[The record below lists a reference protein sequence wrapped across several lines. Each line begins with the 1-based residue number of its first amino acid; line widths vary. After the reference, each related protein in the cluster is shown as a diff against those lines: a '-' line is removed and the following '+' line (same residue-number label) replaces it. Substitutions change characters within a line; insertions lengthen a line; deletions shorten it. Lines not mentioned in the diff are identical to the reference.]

1 MSKKDQVE
9 LLDAMDI
16 LEKEKGIKKEVIIE
30 ALKDALANAYQ
41 KNYEDNSANVE
52 VEINDRTGK
61 FTVLAAKTV
70 VEEVTNPV
78 EEVSLEDA
86 LKVNR
91 GYELGDLFKEE
102 VTPRNFGRLAAQTA
116 KSVVLQKLRDEER
129 NIIFDK
135 YNKLKDD
142 LVEGEVSRED
152 DRYIYVD
159 LGDGVEAAMNKRDQ
173 MPNEHYRVHDRIQV
187 YVTRVN
193 DKSGSRGPLVFVSR
207 TSPDLLKRL
216 FEKEVP
222 EIQEGI
228 VEVRGIVREAGDR
241 AKVAV
246 FSRDENI
253 DPVGTCVGPR
263 GSRVQA
269 IVNQLGGENI
279 DIVKYEE
286 APEEFIRNALNP
298 AEVEGILFDKNNGE
312 VDVPAGIDENGR
324 EHEERIHR
332 GCTVIVPDDQLSL
345 AIGKRGQNVRLAA
358 QLTGY
363 KIDIKSTSEAEA
375 SAEEED
381 TEVFD
386 TPVEIVKP
394 IETDSAAPV
403 QEDDEDD
410 IFEDEN

>member
-1 MSKKDQVE
+1 MSKKEDRVE
-9 LLDAMDI
+9 LLDAIDI

-41 KNYEDNSANVE
+41 KNYEDNAANVE
-52 VEINDRTGK
+52 VEISDRTGEFK
-61 FTVLAAKTV
+61 VYAAKTV
-70 VEEVTNPV
+70 VEEVTNDV
-78 EEVSLEDA
+78 EEISLADA
-86 LKVNR
+86 LRVNR
-91 GYELGDLFKEE
+91 GYELGDIFKEE

-152 DRYIYVD
+152 ERYIYVN
-159 LGDGVEAAMNKRDQ
+159 LGDGVEAAMNKHDQ

-193 DKSGSRGPLVFVSR
+193 DKSGARGPLVFVSR

-222 EIQEGI
+222 EIQQGI
-228 VEVRGIVREAGDR
+228 VEVKGIVREAGDR

-246 FSRDENI
+246 FSRDENV

-263 GSRVQA
+263 GTRVQA

-298 AEVEGILFDKNNGE
+298 AEVEGVLFDENNGE
-312 VDVPAGIDENGR
+312 VDEPASVDENGR

-363 KIDIKSTSEAEA
+363 KIDIKSSSQAAALEEAQPEPA
-375 SAEEED
+375 AE
-381 TEVFD
+381 V
-386 TPVEIVKP
+386 VEQP
-394 IETDSAAPV
+394 TQAPELDQAADSFA
-403 QEDDEDD
+403 DED
-410 IFEDEN
+410 

>member
-1 MSKKDQVE
+1 MSKKEDRVE

-41 KNYEDNSANVE
+41 KNYEDNAANVE
-52 VEINDRTGK
+52 VEISDRTGEFK
-61 FTVLAAKTV
+61 VYAAKTV
-70 VEEVTNPV
+70 VEEVTNDV
-78 EEVSLEDA
+78 EEISLADA
-86 LKVNR
+86 LRVNR
-91 GYELGDLFKEE
+91 GYELGDIFKEE

-152 DRYIYVD
+152 ERYIYVD
-159 LGDGVEAAMNKRDQ
+159 LGDGVEAAMNKHDQ

-193 DKSGSRGPLVFVSR
+193 DKSGARGPLVFVSR

-222 EIQEGI
+222 EIQQGI
-228 VEVRGIVREAGDR
+228 VEVKGIVREAGDR

-246 FSRDENI
+246 FSRDENV

-263 GSRVQA
+263 GTRVQA

-298 AEVEGILFDKNNGE
+298 AEVEGVLFDENNGE
-312 VDVPAGIDENGR
+312 VDEPASVDENGR

-363 KIDIKSTSEAEA
+363 KIDIKSSSQAAALEEAQPEPA
-375 SAEEED
+375 AEVVGQPTQAPELD
-381 TEVFD
+381 QAA
-386 TPVEIVKP
+386 
-394 IETDSAAPV
+394 DSFA
-403 QEDDEDD
+403 DED
-410 IFEDEN
+410 

>member
-1 MSKKDQVE
+1 MSKKEDRVE

-41 KNYEDNSANVE
+41 KNYEDNAANVE
-52 VEINDRTGK
+52 VEISDRTGEFK
-61 FTVLAAKTV
+61 VYAAKTV
-70 VEEVTNPV
+70 VEEVTNDV
-78 EEVSLEDA
+78 EEISLADA
-86 LKVNR
+86 LRVNR
-91 GYELGDLFKEE
+91 GYELGDIFKEE
-102 VTPRNFGRLAAQTA
+102 VTPRNFGRLAAQTS

-152 DRYIYVD
+152 ERYIYVN
-159 LGDGVEAAMNKRDQ
+159 LGDGVEAAMNKHDQ

-193 DKSGSRGPLVFVSR
+193 DKSGARGPLVFVSR

-222 EIQEGI
+222 EIQQGI
-228 VEVRGIVREAGDR
+228 VEVKGIVREAGDR

-246 FSRDENI
+246 FSRDENV

-263 GSRVQA
+263 GTRVQA

-298 AEVEGILFDKNNGE
+298 AEVEGVLFDENNGE
-312 VDVPAGIDENGR
+312 VDEPASVDENGR

-363 KIDIKSTSEAEA
+363 KIDIKSSSQAAALEEAQPEPA
-375 SAEEED
+375 AE
-381 TEVFD
+381 V
-386 TPVEIVKP
+386 VEQP
-394 IETDSAAPV
+394 TQAPELDQAADSFA
-403 QEDDEDD
+403 DED
-410 IFEDEN
+410 

>member
-1 MSKKDQVE
+1 MSKKEDRVE

-41 KNYEDNSANVE
+41 KNYEDNAANVE
-52 VEINDRTGK
+52 VEISDRTGEFK
-61 FTVLAAKTV
+61 VYAAKTV
-70 VEEVTNPV
+70 VEEVTNDV
-78 EEVSLEDA
+78 EEISLADA
-86 LKVNR
+86 LRVNR
-91 GYELGDLFKEE
+91 GYELGDIFKEE

-152 DRYIYVD
+152 ERYIYVD
-159 LGDGVEAAMNKRDQ
+159 LGDGVEAAMNKHDQ

-193 DKSGSRGPLVFVSR
+193 DKSGARGPLVFVSR

-222 EIQEGI
+222 EIQQGI
-228 VEVRGIVREAGDR
+228 VEVKGIVREAGDR

-246 FSRDENI
+246 FSRDENV

-263 GSRVQA
+263 GARVQA

-298 AEVEGILFDKNNGE
+298 AEVEGVLFDENNRE
-312 VDVPAGIDENGR
+312 VDEPASVDENGR

-363 KIDIKSTSEAEA
+363 KIDIKSSSQAAALEEAQPEPA
-375 SAEEED
+375 AE
-381 TEVFD
+381 V
-386 TPVEIVKP
+386 VEQP
-394 IETDSAAPV
+394 TQAPELDQAADSFA
-403 QEDDEDD
+403 DED
-410 IFEDEN
+410 

>member
-1 MSKKDQVE
+1 MSKKEDRVE

-30 ALKDALANAYQ
+30 ALKGALANAYQ
-41 KNYEDNSANVE
+41 KNYEDNAANVE
-52 VEINDRTGK
+52 VEISDRTGEFK
-61 FTVLAAKTV
+61 VYAAKTV
-70 VEEVTNPV
+70 VEEVTNDV
-78 EEVSLEDA
+78 EEISLADA
-86 LKVNR
+86 LRVNR
-91 GYELGDLFKEE
+91 GYELGDIFKEE

-152 DRYIYVD
+152 ERYIYVN
-159 LGDGVEAAMNKRDQ
+159 LGDGVEAAMNKHDQ

-193 DKSGSRGPLVFVSR
+193 DKSGARGPLVFVSR

-222 EIQEGI
+222 EIQQGI
-228 VEVRGIVREAGDR
+228 VEVKGIVREAGDR

-246 FSRDENI
+246 FSRDENV

-263 GSRVQA
+263 GARVQA

-279 DIVKYEE
+279 DIVKYEV

-298 AEVEGILFDKNNGE
+298 AEVEGVLFDENNGE
-312 VDVPAGIDENGR
+312 VDEPASVDENGR

-363 KIDIKSTSEAEA
+363 KIDIKSSSQAAALEEAQPEPA
-375 SAEEED
+375 AE
-381 TEVFD
+381 V
-386 TPVEIVKP
+386 VEQP
-394 IETDSAAPV
+394 TQAPELDQAADSFA
-403 QEDDEDD
+403 DED
-410 IFEDEN
+410 

>member
-1 MSKKDQVE
+1 MSKKEDRVE

-41 KNYEDNSANVE
+41 KNYEDNAANVE
-52 VEINDRTGK
+52 VEISDRTGEFK
-61 FTVLAAKTV
+61 VYAAKTV
-70 VEEVTNPV
+70 VEEVTNDV
-78 EEVSLEDA
+78 EEISLADA
-86 LKVNR
+86 LRVNR
-91 GYELGDLFKEE
+91 GYELGDVFKQE

-152 DRYIYVD
+152 ERYIYVD
-159 LGDGVEAAMNKRDQ
+159 LGDGVEAAMNKHDQ

-193 DKSGSRGPLVFVSR
+193 DKSGARGPLVFVSR

-222 EIQEGI
+222 EIQQGI
-228 VEVRGIVREAGDR
+228 VEVKGIVREAGDR

-246 FSRDENI
+246 FSRNENV

-263 GSRVQA
+263 GARVQA

-298 AEVEGILFDKNNGE
+298 AEVEGVLFDENNGE
-312 VDVPAGIDENGR
+312 VDEPAGVDENGR

-363 KIDIKSTSEAEA
+363 KIDIKSSSQAAALEEAQPEPA
-375 SAEEED
+375 AE
-381 TEVFD
+381 V
-386 TPVEIVKP
+386 VEQP
-394 IETDSAAPV
+394 TQAPELDQAADSFA
-403 QEDDEDD
+403 DED
-410 IFEDEN
+410 

>member
-1 MSKKDQVE
+1 MSKKEDRVE

-41 KNYEDNSANVE
+41 KNYEDNAANVE
-52 VEINDRTGK
+52 VEISDRTGEFK
-61 FTVLAAKTV
+61 VYAAKTV
-70 VEEVTNPV
+70 VEEVTNDV
-78 EEVSLEDA
+78 EEISLADA
-86 LKVNR
+86 LRVNR
-91 GYELGDLFKEE
+91 GYELGDIFKEE

-152 DRYIYVD
+152 ERYIYVN
-159 LGDGVEAAMNKRDQ
+159 LGDGVEAAMNKHDQ

-193 DKSGSRGPLVFVSR
+193 DKSGARGPLVFVSR

-222 EIQEGI
+222 EIQQGI
-228 VEVRGIVREAGDR
+228 VEVKGIVREAGDR

-246 FSRDENI
+246 FSRDENV

-263 GSRVQA
+263 GTRVQA

-298 AEVEGILFDKNNGE
+298 AEVEGVLFDENNGE
-312 VDVPAGIDENGR
+312 VDDPASVDENGR

-363 KIDIKSTSEAEA
+363 KIDIKSSSQAAALEEAQPEPA
-375 SAEEED
+375 AE
-381 TEVFD
+381 V
-386 TPVEIVKP
+386 VEQP
-394 IETDSAAPV
+394 TQAPELDQAADSFA
-403 QEDDEDD
+403 DED
-410 IFEDEN
+410 

>member
-1 MSKKDQVE
+1 MSKKEDRVE

-41 KNYEDNSANVE
+41 KNYEDNAANVE
-52 VEINDRTGK
+52 VEISDRTGEFK
-61 FTVLAAKTV
+61 VYAAKTV
-70 VEEVTNPV
+70 VEEVTNDV
-78 EEVSLEDA
+78 EEISLADA
-86 LKVNR
+86 LRVNR
-91 GYELGDLFKEE
+91 GYELGDIFKEE

-152 DRYIYVD
+152 ERYIYVN
-159 LGDGVEAAMNKRDQ
+159 LGDGVEAAMNKHDQ

-193 DKSGSRGPLVFVSR
+193 DKSGARGPSVFVSR

-222 EIQEGI
+222 EIQQGI
-228 VEVRGIVREAGDR
+228 VEVKGIVREAGDR

-246 FSRDENI
+246 FSRDENV

-263 GSRVQA
+263 GTRVQA

-298 AEVEGILFDKNNGE
+298 AEVEGVLFDENNGE
-312 VDVPAGIDENGR
+312 VDEPASVDENGR

-363 KIDIKSTSEAEA
+363 KIDIKSSSQAAALEEAQPEPA
-375 SAEEED
+375 AE
-381 TEVFD
+381 V
-386 TPVEIVKP
+386 VEQP
-394 IETDSAAPV
+394 TQAPELDQAADSFA
-403 QEDDEDD
+403 DED
-410 IFEDEN
+410 

>member
-1 MSKKDQVE
+1 MSKKEDRVE

-41 KNYEDNSANVE
+41 KNYEDNAANVE
-52 VEINDRTGK
+52 VEISDRTGEFK
-61 FTVLAAKTV
+61 VYAAKTV
-70 VEEVTNPV
+70 VEEVTNDV
-78 EEVSLEDA
+78 EEISLADA
-86 LKVNR
+86 LRVNR
-91 GYELGDLFKEE
+91 GYELGDVFKQE
-102 VTPRNFGRLAAQTA
+102 VTPRNFGRLAAQIA

-152 DRYIYVD
+152 ERYIYVD
-159 LGDGVEAAMNKRDQ
+159 LGDGVEAAMNKHDQ

-193 DKSGSRGPLVFVSR
+193 DKSGARGPLVFVSR

-222 EIQEGI
+222 EIQQGI
-228 VEVRGIVREAGDR
+228 VEVKGIVREAGDR

-246 FSRDENI
+246 FSRDENV

-263 GSRVQA
+263 GTRVQA

-298 AEVEGILFDKNNGE
+298 AEVEGVLFDENNGE
-312 VDVPAGIDENGR
+312 VDEPAGVDENGR

-363 KIDIKSTSEAEA
+363 KIDIKSSSQAAALEEAQPEPA
-375 SAEEED
+375 AE
-381 TEVFD
+381 V
-386 TPVEIVKP
+386 VEQP
-394 IETDSAAPV
+394 TQAPELDQAADSFA
-403 QEDDEDD
+403 DED
-410 IFEDEN
+410 

>member
-1 MSKKDQVE
+1 MSKKEDRVE

-41 KNYEDNSANVE
+41 KNYEDNAANVE
-52 VEINDRTGK
+52 VEISDRTGEFK
-61 FTVLAAKTV
+61 VYAAKTV
-70 VEEVTNPV
+70 VEEVTNDV
-78 EEVSLEDA
+78 EEISLADA
-86 LKVNR
+86 LRVNR
-91 GYELGDLFKEE
+91 GYELGDIFKEE

-152 DRYIYVD
+152 ERYIYVN
-159 LGDGVEAAMNKRDQ
+159 LGDGVEAAMNKHDQ

-193 DKSGSRGPLVFVSR
+193 DKSSARGPLVFVSR

-222 EIQEGI
+222 EIQQGI
-228 VEVRGIVREAGDR
+228 VEVKGIVREAGDR

-246 FSRDENI
+246 FSRDENV

-263 GSRVQA
+263 GTRVQA

-298 AEVEGILFDKNNGE
+298 AEVEGVLFDENNGE
-312 VDVPAGIDENGR
+312 VDEPASVDENGR
-324 EHEERIHR
+324 KHEERIHR

-363 KIDIKSTSEAEA
+363 KIDIKSSSQAAALEEAQPEPA
-375 SAEEED
+375 AE
-381 TEVFD
+381 V
-386 TPVEIVKP
+386 VEQP
-394 IETDSAAPV
+394 TQAPELDQAADSFA
-403 QEDDEDD
+403 DED
-410 IFEDEN
+410 

>member
-1 MSKKDQVE
+1 MSKKEDRVE

-41 KNYEDNSANVE
+41 KNYEDNAANVE
-52 VEINDRTGK
+52 VEISDRTGEFK
-61 FTVLAAKTV
+61 VYAAKTV
-70 VEEVTNPV
+70 VEEVTNDV
-78 EEVSLEDA
+78 EEISLADA
-86 LKVNR
+86 LRVNR
-91 GYELGDLFKEE
+91 GYELGDIFKEE

-152 DRYIYVD
+152 ERYIYVN
-159 LGDGVEAAMNKRDQ
+159 LGDGVEAAMNKHDQ

-193 DKSGSRGPLVFVSR
+193 DKSGARGPLVFVSR

-222 EIQEGI
+222 EIQQGI
-228 VEVRGIVREAGDR
+228 VEVKGIVREAGDR

-246 FSRDENI
+246 FSRDENV

-263 GSRVQA
+263 GTRVQA

-298 AEVEGILFDKNNGE
+298 AEVEGVLFDENNGE
-312 VDVPAGIDENGR
+312 VDEPASVDENGR

-363 KIDIKSTSEAEA
+363 KIDIKSSSQAAALEEAQPEPA
-375 SAEEED
+375 
-381 TEVFD
+381 TEV
-386 TPVEIVKP
+386 VEQP
-394 IETDSAAPV
+394 TQAPELDQAADSFA
-403 QEDDEDD
+403 DED
-410 IFEDEN
+410 

>member
-1 MSKKDQVE
+1 MSKKEDRVE

-41 KNYEDNSANVE
+41 KNYEDNAANVE
-52 VEINDRTGK
+52 VEISDRTGEFK
-61 FTVLAAKTV
+61 VYAAKTV
-70 VEEVTNPV
+70 VEEVTNDV
-78 EEVSLEDA
+78 EEISLADA
-86 LKVNR
+86 LRVNR
-91 GYELGDLFKEE
+91 GYELGDIFKEE

-152 DRYIYVD
+152 ERYIYVD
-159 LGDGVEAAMNKRDQ
+159 LGDGVEAAMNKHDQ

-193 DKSGSRGPLVFVSR
+193 DKSGARGPFVFVSR

-222 EIQEGI
+222 EIQQGI
-228 VEVRGIVREAGDR
+228 VEVKGIVREAGDR

-246 FSRDENI
+246 FSRDENV

-263 GSRVQA
+263 GARVQA

-298 AEVEGILFDKNNGE
+298 AEVEGVLFDENNGE
-312 VDVPAGIDENGR
+312 VDEPASVDENGR

-363 KIDIKSTSEAEA
+363 KIDIKSSSQAAALEEAQPEPA
-375 SAEEED
+375 AE
-381 TEVFD
+381 V
-386 TPVEIVKP
+386 VEQP
-394 IETDSAAPV
+394 TQAPELDQAADSFA
-403 QEDDEDD
+403 DED
-410 IFEDEN
+410 

>member
-1 MSKKDQVE
+1 MSKKEDRVE

-41 KNYEDNSANVE
+41 KNYEDNAANVE
-52 VEINDRTGK
+52 VEISDRTGEFK
-61 FTVLAAKTV
+61 VYAAKTV
-70 VEEVTNPV
+70 VEEVTNDV
-78 EEVSLEDA
+78 EEISLADA
-86 LKVNR
+86 LRVNR
-91 GYELGDLFKEE
+91 GYELGDIFKEE

-152 DRYIYVD
+152 ERYIYVN
-159 LGDGVEAAMNKRDQ
+159 LGDGVEAAMNKHDQ
-173 MPNEHYRVHDRIQV
+173 MPNEHYRVHERIQV

-193 DKSGSRGPLVFVSR
+193 DKSGARGPLVFVSR

-222 EIQEGI
+222 EIQQGI
-228 VEVRGIVREAGDR
+228 VEVKGIVREAGDR

-246 FSRDENI
+246 FSRDENV

-263 GSRVQA
+263 GARVQA

-298 AEVEGILFDKNNGE
+298 AEVEGVLFDENNGE
-312 VDVPAGIDENGR
+312 VDEPASVDENGR

-363 KIDIKSTSEAEA
+363 KIDIKSSSQAAALEEAQPEPA
-375 SAEEED
+375 AE
-381 TEVFD
+381 V
-386 TPVEIVKP
+386 VEQP
-394 IETDSAAPV
+394 TQAPELDQAADSFA
-403 QEDDEDD
+403 DED
-410 IFEDEN
+410 

>member
-1 MSKKDQVE
+1 MSKKEDRVE

-41 KNYEDNSANVE
+41 KNYEDNAANVE
-52 VEINDRTGK
+52 VEISDRTGEFK
-61 FTVLAAKTV
+61 VYAAKTV
-70 VEEVTNPV
+70 VEEVTNDV
-78 EEVSLEDA
+78 EEISLADA
-86 LKVNR
+86 LRVNR
-91 GYELGDLFKEE
+91 GYELGDIFKEE

-152 DRYIYVD
+152 ERYIYVD
-159 LGDGVEAAMNKRDQ
+159 LGDGVEAAMNKHDQ

-193 DKSGSRGPLVFVSR
+193 DKSGARGPLVFVSR
-207 TSPDLLKRL
+207 TNPDLLKRL

-222 EIQEGI
+222 EIQQGI
-228 VEVRGIVREAGDR
+228 VEVKGIVREAGDR

-246 FSRDENI
+246 FSRDENV

-263 GSRVQA
+263 GARVQA

-298 AEVEGILFDKNNGE
+298 AEVEGVLFDENNGE
-312 VDVPAGIDENGR
+312 VDEPASVDENGR

-363 KIDIKSTSEAEA
+363 KIDIKSSSQAAALEEAQPEPA
-375 SAEEED
+375 AE
-381 TEVFD
+381 V
-386 TPVEIVKP
+386 VEQP
-394 IETDSAAPV
+394 TQAPELDQAADSFA
-403 QEDDEDD
+403 DED
-410 IFEDEN
+410 

>member
-1 MSKKDQVE
+1 MSKKEDRVE

-41 KNYEDNSANVE
+41 KNYEDNAANVE
-52 VEINDRTGK
+52 VEISDRTGEFK
-61 FTVLAAKTV
+61 VYAAKTV
-70 VEEVTNPV
+70 VEEVTNDV
-78 EEVSLEDA
+78 EEISLADA
-86 LKVNR
+86 LRVNR
-91 GYELGDLFKEE
+91 GYELGDIFKEE

-152 DRYIYVD
+152 ERYIYVN
-159 LGDGVEAAMNKRDQ
+159 LGDGVEAAMNKHDQ

-193 DKSGSRGPLVFVSR
+193 DKSGARGPLVFVSR

-222 EIQEGI
+222 EIQQGI
-228 VEVRGIVREAGDR
+228 VEVKGIVREAGDR

-246 FSRDENI
+246 FSRDENV

-263 GSRVQA
+263 GARVQA

-298 AEVEGILFDKNNGE
+298 AEVEGVLFDENNGE
-312 VDVPAGIDENGR
+312 VDEPAIVDENGR

-345 AIGKRGQNVRLAA
+345 AIGKLGQNVRLAA

-363 KIDIKSTSEAEA
+363 KIDIKSSSQAAALEEAQPEPA
-375 SAEEED
+375 AE
-381 TEVFD
+381 V
-386 TPVEIVKP
+386 VEQP
-394 IETDSAAPV
+394 TQAPELDQAADSFA
-403 QEDDEDD
+403 DED
-410 IFEDEN
+410 

>member
-1 MSKKDQVE
+1 MSKKEDRVE

-16 LEKEKGIKKEVIIE
+16 LEREKGIKKEVIIE

-41 KNYEDNSANVE
+41 KNYEGNAANVE
-52 VEINDRTGK
+52 VEISDRTGEFK
-61 FTVLAAKTV
+61 VYAAKTV
-70 VEEVTNPV
+70 VEEVTNDV
-78 EEVSLEDA
+78 EEISLADA
-86 LKVNR
+86 LRVNR
-91 GYELGDLFKEE
+91 GYELGDIFKEE

-152 DRYIYVD
+152 ERYIYVN
-159 LGDGVEAAMNKRDQ
+159 LGDGVEAAMNKHDQ

-193 DKSGSRGPLVFVSR
+193 DKSGARGPLVFVSR

-222 EIQEGI
+222 EIQQGI
-228 VEVRGIVREAGDR
+228 VEVKGIVREAGDR

-246 FSRDENI
+246 FSRDENV

-263 GSRVQA
+263 GTRVQA

-298 AEVEGILFDKNNGE
+298 AEVEGVLFDENNGE
-312 VDVPAGIDENGR
+312 VDEPASVDENGR

-363 KIDIKSTSEAEA
+363 KIDIKSSSQAAALEEAQPEPA
-375 SAEEED
+375 AE
-381 TEVFD
+381 V
-386 TPVEIVKP
+386 VEQP
-394 IETDSAAPV
+394 TQAPELDQAADSFA
-403 QEDDEDD
+403 DED
-410 IFEDEN
+410 

>member
-1 MSKKDQVE
+1 MSKKEDRVE

-41 KNYEDNSANVE
+41 KNYEDNAANVE
-52 VEINDRTGK
+52 VEISDRTGEFK
-61 FTVLAAKTV
+61 VYAAKTV
-70 VEEVTNPV
+70 VEEVTNDV
-78 EEVSLEDA
+78 EEISLADA
-86 LKVNR
+86 LRVNR
-91 GYELGDLFKEE
+91 GYELGDIFKEE

-152 DRYIYVD
+152 ERYIYVN
-159 LGDGVEAAMNKRDQ
+159 LGDGVEAAMNKHDQ

-193 DKSGSRGPLVFVSR
+193 DKSGARGPLVFVSR

-222 EIQEGI
+222 EIQQGI
-228 VEVRGIVREAGDR
+228 VEVKGIVREAGDR

-246 FSRDENI
+246 FSRDENV

-263 GSRVQA
+263 GARVQA

-279 DIVKYEE
+279 DIVEYEE

-298 AEVEGILFDKNNGE
+298 AEVEGVLFDENNGE
-312 VDVPAGIDENGR
+312 VDEPASVDENGR

-363 KIDIKSTSEAEA
+363 KIDIKSSSQAAALEEAQPEPA
-375 SAEEED
+375 AE
-381 TEVFD
+381 V
-386 TPVEIVKP
+386 VEQP
-394 IETDSAAPV
+394 TQAPELDQAADSFA
-403 QEDDEDD
+403 DED
-410 IFEDEN
+410 

>member
-1 MSKKDQVE
+1 MSKKENRVE

-41 KNYEDNSANVE
+41 KNYEDNAANVE
-52 VEINDRTGK
+52 VEISDRTGEFK
-61 FTVLAAKTV
+61 VYAAKTV
-70 VEEVTNPV
+70 VEEVTNDV
-78 EEVSLEDA
+78 EEISLADA
-86 LKVNR
+86 LRVNR
-91 GYELGDLFKEE
+91 GYELGDIFKEE

-135 YNKLKDD
+135 YNKLRDD

-152 DRYIYVD
+152 ERYIYVN
-159 LGDGVEAAMNKRDQ
+159 LGDGVEAAMNKHDQ

-193 DKSGSRGPLVFVSR
+193 DKSGARGPLVFVSR

-222 EIQEGI
+222 EIQQGI
-228 VEVRGIVREAGDR
+228 VEVKGIVREAGDR

-246 FSRDENI
+246 FSRDENV

-263 GSRVQA
+263 GTRVQA

-298 AEVEGILFDKNNGE
+298 AEVEGVLFDENNGE
-312 VDVPAGIDENGR
+312 VDEPASVDENGR

-363 KIDIKSTSEAEA
+363 KIDIKSSSQAAALEEAQPEPA
-375 SAEEED
+375 AE
-381 TEVFD
+381 V
-386 TPVEIVKP
+386 VEQP
-394 IETDSAAPV
+394 TQAPELDQAADSFA
-403 QEDDEDD
+403 DED
-410 IFEDEN
+410 

>member
-1 MSKKDQVE
+1 MSKKEDRVE

-41 KNYEDNSANVE
+41 KNYEENAANVE
-52 VEINDRTGK
+52 VEISDRTGEFK
-61 FTVLAAKTV
+61 VYAAKTV
-70 VEEVTNPV
+70 VEEVTNDV
-78 EEVSLEDA
+78 EEISLADA
-86 LKVNR
+86 LRVNR
-91 GYELGDLFKEE
+91 GYELGDIFKEE

-152 DRYIYVD
+152 ERYIYVN
-159 LGDGVEAAMNKRDQ
+159 LGDGVEAAMNKHDQ

-193 DKSGSRGPLVFVSR
+193 DKSGARGPLVFVSR

-222 EIQEGI
+222 EIQQGI
-228 VEVRGIVREAGDR
+228 VEVKGIVREAGDR

-246 FSRDENI
+246 FSRDENV

-263 GSRVQA
+263 GTRVQA

-298 AEVEGILFDKNNGE
+298 AEVEGVLFDENNEE
-312 VDVPAGIDENGR
+312 VDEPASVDENGR

-363 KIDIKSTSEAEA
+363 KIDIKSSSQAAALEEAQPEPA
-375 SAEEED
+375 AE
-381 TEVFD
+381 V
-386 TPVEIVKP
+386 VEQP
-394 IETDSAAPV
+394 TQAPELDQAADSFA
-403 QEDDEDD
+403 DED
-410 IFEDEN
+410 

>member
-1 MSKKDQVE
+1 MSKKEDRVE

-41 KNYEDNSANVE
+41 KNYEDNAANVE
-52 VEINDRTGK
+52 VEISDRTGEFK
-61 FTVLAAKTV
+61 VYAAKTV
-70 VEEVTNPV
+70 VEEVTNDV
-78 EEVSLEDA
+78 EEISLADA
-86 LKVNR
+86 LRVNR
-91 GYELGDLFKEE
+91 GYELGDIFKEE

-135 YNKLKDD
+135 YNKLRDD

-152 DRYIYVD
+152 ERYIYVN
-159 LGDGVEAAMNKRDQ
+159 LGDGVEAAMNKHDQ

-193 DKSGSRGPLVFVSR
+193 DKSGARGPLVFVSR

-222 EIQEGI
+222 EIQQGI
-228 VEVRGIVREAGDR
+228 VEVKGIVREAGDR

-246 FSRDENI
+246 FSRDENV

-263 GSRVQA
+263 GTRVQA

-298 AEVEGILFDKNNGE
+298 AEVEGVLFDENNGE
-312 VDVPAGIDENGR
+312 VDEPASVDENGR

-363 KIDIKSTSEAEA
+363 KIDIKSSSQAAALEEAQPEPA
-375 SAEEED
+375 AE
-381 TEVFD
+381 V
-386 TPVEIVKP
+386 VEQPTQVP
-394 IETDSAAPV
+394 ELDQAADSFA
-403 QEDDEDD
+403 DED
-410 IFEDEN
+410 

>member
-1 MSKKDQVE
+1 MSKKEDRVE

-41 KNYEDNSANVE
+41 KNYEDNAANVE
-52 VEINDRTGK
+52 VEISDRTGEFK
-61 FTVLAAKTV
+61 VYAAKTV
-70 VEEVTNPV
+70 VEEVTNDV
-78 EEVSLEDA
+78 EEISLADA
-86 LKVNR
+86 LQVNR
-91 GYELGDLFKEE
+91 GYELGDIFKEE

-152 DRYIYVD
+152 ERYIYVN
-159 LGDGVEAAMNKRDQ
+159 LGDGVEAAMNKHDQ

-193 DKSGSRGPLVFVSR
+193 DKSGARGPLVFVSR

-222 EIQEGI
+222 EIQQGI
-228 VEVRGIVREAGDR
+228 VEVKGIVREAGDR

-246 FSRDENI
+246 FSRDENV

-263 GSRVQA
+263 GARVQA

-298 AEVEGILFDKNNGE
+298 AEVEGVLFDENNGE
-312 VDVPAGIDENGR
+312 VDEPASVDENGR

-363 KIDIKSTSEAEA
+363 KIDIKSSSQAAALEEAQPEPA
-375 SAEEED
+375 AE
-381 TEVFD
+381 V
-386 TPVEIVKP
+386 VEQP
-394 IETDSAAPV
+394 TQAPELDQAADSFA
-403 QEDDEDD
+403 DED
-410 IFEDEN
+410 

>member
-1 MSKKDQVE
+1 MSKKEDRVE

-41 KNYEDNSANVE
+41 KNYEDNAANVE
-52 VEINDRTGK
+52 VEISDRTGEFK
-61 FTVLAAKTV
+61 VYAAKTV
-70 VEEVTNPV
+70 VEEVTNDV
-78 EEVSLEDA
+78 EEISLADA
-86 LKVNR
+86 LRVNR
-91 GYELGDLFKEE
+91 GYELGDIFKEE

-152 DRYIYVD
+152 ERYIYVN
-159 LGDGVEAAMNKRDQ
+159 LGDGVEAAMNKHDQ

-193 DKSGSRGPLVFVSR
+193 DKSGARGPLVFVSR

-222 EIQEGI
+222 EIQQGI
-228 VEVRGIVREAGDR
+228 VEVKGIVREAGDR

-246 FSRDENI
+246 FSRDENV

-263 GSRVQA
+263 GTRVQA

-298 AEVEGILFDKNNGE
+298 AEVEGVLFDENNGE
-312 VDVPAGIDENGR
+312 VDEPASVDENGR

-345 AIGKRGQNVRLAA
+345 AICKRGQNVRLAA

-363 KIDIKSTSEAEA
+363 KIDIKSSSQAAALEEAQPEPA
-375 SAEEED
+375 AE
-381 TEVFD
+381 V
-386 TPVEIVKP
+386 VEQP
-394 IETDSAAPV
+394 TQAPELDQAADSFA
-403 QEDDEDD
+403 DED
-410 IFEDEN
+410 

>member
-1 MSKKDQVE
+1 MSKKEDRVE
-9 LLDAMDI
+9 LLDAMGI

-41 KNYEDNSANVE
+41 KNYEDNAANVE
-52 VEINDRTGK
+52 VEISDRTGEFK
-61 FTVLAAKTV
+61 VYAAKTV
-70 VEEVTNPV
+70 VEEVTNDV
-78 EEVSLEDA
+78 EEISLADA
-86 LKVNR
+86 LRVNR
-91 GYELGDLFKEE
+91 GYELGDIFKEE

-152 DRYIYVD
+152 ERYIYVN
-159 LGDGVEAAMNKRDQ
+159 LGDGVEAAMNKHDQ
-173 MPNEHYRVHDRIQV
+173 MPNEHYRVHDWIQV

-193 DKSGSRGPLVFVSR
+193 DKSGARGPLVFVSR

-222 EIQEGI
+222 EIQQGI
-228 VEVRGIVREAGDR
+228 VEVKGIVREAGDR

-246 FSRDENI
+246 FSRDENV

-263 GSRVQA
+263 GTRVQA

-298 AEVEGILFDKNNGE
+298 AEVEGVLFDENNGE
-312 VDVPAGIDENGR
+312 VDEPASVDENGR

-363 KIDIKSTSEAEA
+363 KIDIKSSSQAAALEEAQPEPA
-375 SAEEED
+375 AE
-381 TEVFD
+381 V
-386 TPVEIVKP
+386 VEQP
-394 IETDSAAPV
+394 TQAPELDQAADSFA
-403 QEDDEDD
+403 DED
-410 IFEDEN
+410 

>member
-1 MSKKDQVE
+1 MSKKEDRVE

-41 KNYEDNSANVE
+41 KNYEDNAANVE
-52 VEINDRTGK
+52 VEISDRTGEFK
-61 FTVLAAKTV
+61 VYAAKTV
-70 VEEVTNPV
+70 VEEVTNDV
-78 EEVSLEDA
+78 EEISLADA
-86 LKVNR
+86 LRVNR
-91 GYELGDLFKEE
+91 GYELGDIFKEE

-152 DRYIYVD
+152 ECYIYVN
-159 LGDGVEAAMNKRDQ
+159 LGDGVEAAMNKHDQ

-193 DKSGSRGPLVFVSR
+193 GKSGARGPLVFVSR

-222 EIQEGI
+222 EIQQGI
-228 VEVRGIVREAGDR
+228 VEVKGIVREAGDR

-246 FSRDENI
+246 FSRDENV

-263 GSRVQA
+263 GTRVQA

-298 AEVEGILFDKNNGE
+298 AEVEGVLFDENNGE
-312 VDVPAGIDENGR
+312 VDEPASVDENGR

-363 KIDIKSTSEAEA
+363 KIDIKSSSQAAALEEAQPEPA
-375 SAEEED
+375 AE
-381 TEVFD
+381 V
-386 TPVEIVKP
+386 VEQP
-394 IETDSAAPV
+394 TQAPELDQAADSFA
-403 QEDDEDD
+403 DED
-410 IFEDEN
+410 

>member
-1 MSKKDQVE
+1 MSKKEDRVE

-41 KNYEDNSANVE
+41 KNYEENAANVE
-52 VEINDRTGK
+52 VEISDRTGEFK
-61 FTVLAAKTV
+61 VYAAKTV
-70 VEEVTNPV
+70 VEEVTNDV
-78 EEVSLEDA
+78 EEISLADA
-86 LKVNR
+86 LRVNR
-91 GYELGDLFKEE
+91 GYELGDIFKEE

-152 DRYIYVD
+152 ERYIYVN
-159 LGDGVEAAMNKRDQ
+159 LGDGVEAAMNKHDQ

-193 DKSGSRGPLVFVSR
+193 DKSGARGPLVFVSR

-216 FEKEVP
+216 FEEEVP
-222 EIQEGI
+222 EIQQGI
-228 VEVRGIVREAGDR
+228 VEVKGIVREAGDR

-246 FSRDENI
+246 FSRDENV

-263 GSRVQA
+263 GTRVQA

-298 AEVEGILFDKNNGE
+298 AEVEGVLFDENNGE
-312 VDVPAGIDENGR
+312 VDEPASVDENGR

-363 KIDIKSTSEAEA
+363 KIDIKSSSQAAALEEAQPEPA
-375 SAEEED
+375 AE
-381 TEVFD
+381 V
-386 TPVEIVKP
+386 VEQP
-394 IETDSAAPV
+394 TQAPELDQAADSFA
-403 QEDDEDD
+403 DED
-410 IFEDEN
+410 

>member
-1 MSKKDQVE
+1 MDKKHRIE
-9 LLDAMDI
+9 LLDAMTV
-16 LEKEKGIKKEVIIE
+16 LEREKGIKKEVIIN

-41 KNYEDNSANVE
+41 KNYDDNNANVE
-52 VEINDRTGK
+52 VVIDDQTGA
-61 FTVLAAKTV
+61 FRVLADKTV
-70 VEEVTNPV
+70 VEEVENPV
-78 EEVSLEDA
+78 TEISLKDA
-86 LKVNR
+86 LQVSR
-91 GYELGDLFKEE
+91 GYELGDIFKEE
-102 VTPRNFGRLAAQTA
+102 VTPTDFGRLATQTA
-116 KSVVLQKLRDEER
+116 KNVVLQKLREEER
-129 NIIFDK
+129 NVILEK
-135 YNKLKDD
+135 YNKLKDE
-142 LVEGEVSRED
+142 LVEGVVDRDD

-173 MPNEHYRVHDRIQV
+173 MPNEHYRTHDRIQV

-193 DKSGSRGPLVFVSR
+193 DHKGSRGPLVFVSR

-222 EIQEGI
+222 EIEQGI
-228 VEVRGIVREAGDR
+228 VEIKGIVREAGDR

-246 FSRDENI
+246 FSRDPNV

-263 GSRVQA
+263 GTRVQA

-286 APEEFIRNALNP
+286 QPEEYIRNALNP
-298 AEVEGILFDKNNGE
+298 AEVDAVIFDANNGE
-312 VDVPAGIDENGR
+312 VDEPAGVDETGR

-363 KIDIKSTSEAEA
+363 KIDIKPLSKVDEPADQEPVTPAIPAE
-375 SAEEED
+375 SPAEE
-381 TEVFD
+381 
-386 TPVEIVKP
+386 
-394 IETDSAAPV
+394 A
-403 QEDDEDD
+403 
-410 IFEDEN
+410 

>member
-1 MSKKDQVE
+1 MSKKEDRVE

-41 KNYEDNSANVE
+41 KNYEDNAANVE
-52 VEINDRTGK
+52 VEISDRTGEFK
-61 FTVLAAKTV
+61 VYAAKTV
-70 VEEVTNPV
+70 VEEVTNDV
-78 EEVSLEDA
+78 EEISLTDA
-86 LKVNR
+86 LRVNR
-91 GYELGDLFKEE
+91 GYELGDIFKEE

-152 DRYIYVD
+152 ERYIYVD
-159 LGDGVEAAMNKRDQ
+159 LGDGVEAAMNKHDQ

-193 DKSGSRGPLVFVSR
+193 DKSGARGPLVFVSR

-222 EIQEGI
+222 EIQQGI
-228 VEVRGIVREAGDR
+228 VEVKGIVREAGDR

-246 FSRDENI
+246 FSRDENV

-263 GSRVQA
+263 GARVQA

-298 AEVEGILFDKNNGE
+298 AEVEGVLFDENNGE
-312 VDVPAGIDENGR
+312 VDEPASVDENGR

-363 KIDIKSTSEAEA
+363 KIDIKSSSQAAALEEAQPEPA
-375 SAEEED
+375 AE
-381 TEVFD
+381 V
-386 TPVEIVKP
+386 VEQP
-394 IETDSAAPV
+394 TQAPELDQAADSFA
-403 QEDDEDD
+403 DED
-410 IFEDEN
+410 

>member
-1 MSKKDQVE
+1 MSKKEDRVE

-41 KNYEDNSANVE
+41 KNYEDNAANVE
-52 VEINDRTGK
+52 VEISDRTGEFK
-61 FTVLAAKTV
+61 VYAAKTV
-70 VEEVTNPV
+70 VEEVTNDV
-78 EEVSLEDA
+78 EEISLADA
-86 LKVNR
+86 LRVNR
-91 GYELGDLFKEE
+91 GYELGDIFKEE

-152 DRYIYVD
+152 ERYIYVN
-159 LGDGVEAAMNKRDQ
+159 LGDGVEAAMNKHDQ

-193 DKSGSRGPLVFVSR
+193 DKSGARGPLVFVSR

-222 EIQEGI
+222 EIQQGI
-228 VEVRGIVREAGDR
+228 VEVKGIVREAGDR

-246 FSRDENI
+246 FSRDENV

-263 GSRVQA
+263 GTRVQA

-298 AEVEGILFDKNNGE
+298 AEVEGVLFDENNGE
-312 VDVPAGIDENGR
+312 VDEPASVDENGR

-332 GCTVIVPDDQLSL
+332 GCTVIVPGDQLSL

-363 KIDIKSTSEAEA
+363 KIDIKSSSQAAALEEAQPEPA
-375 SAEEED
+375 AE
-381 TEVFD
+381 V
-386 TPVEIVKP
+386 VEQP
-394 IETDSAAPV
+394 TQAPELDQAADSFA
-403 QEDDEDD
+403 DED
-410 IFEDEN
+410 

>member
-1 MSKKDQVE
+1 MSKKEDRVE

-30 ALKDALANAYQ
+30 ALKDAMANAYQ
-41 KNYEDNSANVE
+41 KNYEDNAANVE
-52 VEINDRTGK
+52 VEISDRTGEFK
-61 FTVLAAKTV
+61 VYAAKTV
-70 VEEVTNPV
+70 VEEVTNDV
-78 EEVSLEDA
+78 EEISLADA
-86 LKVNR
+86 LRVNR
-91 GYELGDLFKEE
+91 GYELGDIFKEE

-152 DRYIYVD
+152 ERYIYVD
-159 LGDGVEAAMNKRDQ
+159 LGDGVEAAMNKHDQ

-193 DKSGSRGPLVFVSR
+193 DKSGARGPLVFVSR

-222 EIQEGI
+222 EIQQGI
-228 VEVRGIVREAGDR
+228 VEVKGIVREAGDR

-246 FSRDENI
+246 FSRDENV

-263 GSRVQA
+263 GARVQA

-298 AEVEGILFDKNNGE
+298 AEVEGVLFDENNGE
-312 VDVPAGIDENGR
+312 VDEPASVDENGR

-363 KIDIKSTSEAEA
+363 KIDIKSSSQAAALEEAQPEPA
-375 SAEEED
+375 AE
-381 TEVFD
+381 V
-386 TPVEIVKP
+386 VEQP
-394 IETDSAAPV
+394 TQAPELDQAADSFA
-403 QEDDEDD
+403 DED
-410 IFEDEN
+410 

>member
-1 MSKKDQVE
+1 MSKKEDRVE

-30 ALKDALANAYQ
+30 ALNDALANAYQ
-41 KNYEDNSANVE
+41 KNYEENAANVE
-52 VEINDRTGK
+52 VEISDRTGEFK
-61 FTVLAAKTV
+61 VYAAKTV
-70 VEEVTNPV
+70 VEEVTNDV
-78 EEVSLEDA
+78 EEISLADA
-86 LKVNR
+86 LRVNR
-91 GYELGDLFKEE
+91 GYELGDIFKEE

-152 DRYIYVD
+152 ERYIYVN
-159 LGDGVEAAMNKRDQ
+159 LGDGVEAAMNKHDQ

-193 DKSGSRGPLVFVSR
+193 DKSGARGPLVFVSR

-222 EIQEGI
+222 EIQQGI
-228 VEVRGIVREAGDR
+228 VEVKGIVREAGDR

-246 FSRDENI
+246 FSRDENV

-263 GSRVQA
+263 GTRVQA

-298 AEVEGILFDKNNGE
+298 AEVEGVLFDENNGE
-312 VDVPAGIDENGR
+312 VDEPASVDENGR

-363 KIDIKSTSEAEA
+363 KIDIKSSSQAAALEEAQPEPA
-375 SAEEED
+375 AE
-381 TEVFD
+381 V
-386 TPVEIVKP
+386 VEQP
-394 IETDSAAPV
+394 TQAPELDQAADSFA
-403 QEDDEDD
+403 DED
-410 IFEDEN
+410 

>member
-1 MSKKDQVE
+1 MSKKEDRVE

-41 KNYEDNSANVE
+41 KNYEENAANVE
-52 VEINDRTGK
+52 VEISDRTGEFK
-61 FTVLAAKTV
+61 VYAAKTV
-70 VEEVTNPV
+70 VEEVTNDV
-78 EEVSLEDA
+78 EEISLADA
-86 LKVNR
+86 LRVNR
-91 GYELGDLFKEE
+91 GYELGDIFKEE

-152 DRYIYVD
+152 ERYIYVN
-159 LGDGVEAAMNKRDQ
+159 LGDGVEAAMNKHDQ

-193 DKSGSRGPLVFVSR
+193 DKSGARGPLVFVSR

-222 EIQEGI
+222 EIQQGI
-228 VEVRGIVREAGDR
+228 VEVQGIVREAGDR

-246 FSRDENI
+246 FSRDENV

-263 GSRVQA
+263 GTRVQA

-298 AEVEGILFDKNNGE
+298 AEVEGVLFDENNGE
-312 VDVPAGIDENGR
+312 VDEPASVDENGR

-363 KIDIKSTSEAEA
+363 KIDIKSSSQAAALEEAQPEPA
-375 SAEEED
+375 AE
-381 TEVFD
+381 V
-386 TPVEIVKP
+386 VEQP
-394 IETDSAAPV
+394 TQAPELDQAADSFA
-403 QEDDEDD
+403 DED
-410 IFEDEN
+410 

>member
-1 MSKKDQVE
+1 MSKKEDRVE

-41 KNYEDNSANVE
+41 KNYEDNAANVE
-52 VEINDRTGK
+52 VEISDRTGEFK
-61 FTVLAAKTV
+61 VYAAKTV
-70 VEEVTNPV
+70 VEEVTNDV
-78 EEVSLEDA
+78 EEISLADA
-86 LKVNR
+86 LRVNR
-91 GYELGDLFKEE
+91 GYELGDIFKEE

-152 DRYIYVD
+152 ERYIYVD
-159 LGDGVEAAMNKRDQ
+159 LGNGVEAAMNKHDQ

-193 DKSGSRGPLVFVSR
+193 DKSGARGPLVFVSR

-222 EIQEGI
+222 EIQQGI
-228 VEVRGIVREAGDR
+228 VEVKGIVREAGDR

-246 FSRDENI
+246 FSRDENV

-263 GSRVQA
+263 GARVQA

-298 AEVEGILFDKNNGE
+298 AEVEGVLFDENNGE
-312 VDVPAGIDENGR
+312 VDEPASVDENGR

-363 KIDIKSTSEAEA
+363 KIDIKSSSQAAALEEAQPEPA
-375 SAEEED
+375 AE
-381 TEVFD
+381 V
-386 TPVEIVKP
+386 VEQP
-394 IETDSAAPV
+394 TQAPELDQAADSFA
-403 QEDDEDD
+403 DED
-410 IFEDEN
+410 

>member
-1 MSKKDQVE
+1 MSKKEDRVE

-41 KNYEDNSANVE
+41 KNYEENAANVE
-52 VEINDRTGK
+52 VEISDRTGEFK
-61 FTVLAAKTV
+61 VYAAKTV
-70 VEEVTNPV
+70 VEEVTNDV
-78 EEVSLEDA
+78 EEISLADA
-86 LKVNR
+86 LRVNR
-91 GYELGDLFKEE
+91 GYELGDIFKEE

-152 DRYIYVD
+152 ERYIYVN
-159 LGDGVEAAMNKRDQ
+159 LGDGVEAAMNKHDQ

-193 DKSGSRGPLVFVSR
+193 DKSGARGPLVFVSR

-222 EIQEGI
+222 EIQQGI
-228 VEVRGIVREAGDR
+228 VEVKGIVREDR

-246 FSRDENI
+246 FSRDENV

-263 GSRVQA
+263 GTRVQA

-298 AEVEGILFDKNNGE
+298 AEVEGVLFDENNGE
-312 VDVPAGIDENGR
+312 VDEPASVDENGR

-363 KIDIKSTSEAEA
+363 KIDIKSSSQAAALEEAQPEPA
-375 SAEEED
+375 AE
-381 TEVFD
+381 V
-386 TPVEIVKP
+386 VEQP
-394 IETDSAAPV
+394 TQAPELDQAADSFA
-403 QEDDEDD
+403 DED
-410 IFEDEN
+410 

>member
-1 MSKKDQVE
+1 MSKKEDRVE

-41 KNYEDNSANVE
+41 KNYEDNAANVE
-52 VEINDRTGK
+52 VEISDRTGEFK
-61 FTVLAAKTV
+61 VYAAKTV
-70 VEEVTNPV
+70 VEEVTNDV
-78 EEVSLEDA
+78 EEISLADA
-86 LKVNR
+86 LRVNR
-91 GYELGDLFKEE
+91 GYELGDIFKEE

-152 DRYIYVD
+152 ERYIYVN
-159 LGDGVEAAMNKRDQ
+159 LGDGVEAAMNKHDQ
-173 MPNEHYRVHDRIQV
+173 MPNEHYRVHDWIQV

-193 DKSGSRGPLVFVSR
+193 DKSGARGPLVFVSR

-222 EIQEGI
+222 EIQQGI
-228 VEVRGIVREAGDR
+228 VEVKGIVREAGDR

-246 FSRDENI
+246 FSRDENV

-263 GSRVQA
+263 GTRVQA

-298 AEVEGILFDKNNGE
+298 AEVEGVLFDENNGE
-312 VDVPAGIDENGR
+312 VDEPASVDENGR

-363 KIDIKSTSEAEA
+363 KIDIKSSSQAAALEEAQPEPA
-375 SAEEED
+375 AE
-381 TEVFD
+381 V
-386 TPVEIVKP
+386 VEQP
-394 IETDSAAPV
+394 TQAPELDQAADSFA
-403 QEDDEDD
+403 DED
-410 IFEDEN
+410 

>member
-1 MSKKDQVE
+1 MSKKEDRVE

-41 KNYEDNSANVE
+41 KNYEDNAANVE
-52 VEINDRTGK
+52 VEISDRTGEFK
-61 FTVLAAKTV
+61 VYAAKTV
-70 VEEVTNPV
+70 VEEVTND
-78 EEVSLEDA
+78 EEEISMADA
-86 LKVNR
+86 LRVNR
-91 GYELGDLFKEE
+91 GYELGDIFKEE

-152 DRYIYVD
+152 ERYIYVD
-159 LGDGVEAAMNKRDQ
+159 LGDGVEAAMNKHDQ

-193 DKSGSRGPLVFVSR
+193 DKSGARGPLVFVSR

-222 EIQEGI
+222 EIQQGI
-228 VEVRGIVREAGDR
+228 VEVKGIVREAGDR

-246 FSRDENI
+246 FSRDENV

-263 GSRVQA
+263 GARVQA

-298 AEVEGILFDKNNGE
+298 AEVEGVLFDENNGE
-312 VDVPAGIDENGR
+312 VDEPASVDENGR

-363 KIDIKSTSEAEA
+363 KIDIKSSSQAAALEEAQPEPA
-375 SAEEED
+375 AE
-381 TEVFD
+381 V
-386 TPVEIVKP
+386 VEQP
-394 IETDSAAPV
+394 TQAPELDQAADSFA
-403 QEDDEDD
+403 DED
-410 IFEDEN
+410 

>member
-1 MSKKDQVE
+1 MSKKEDRVE

-41 KNYEDNSANVE
+41 KNYEDNAANVE
-52 VEINDRTGK
+52 VEISDRTGEFK
-61 FTVLAAKTV
+61 VYAAKTV
-70 VEEVTNPV
+70 VEEVTNDV
-78 EEVSLEDA
+78 EEISLADA
-86 LKVNR
+86 LRVNR
-91 GYELGDLFKEE
+91 GYELGDIFKEE

-152 DRYIYVD
+152 ERYIYVN
-159 LGDGVEAAMNKRDQ
+159 LGDGVEAAMNKHDQ

-193 DKSGSRGPLVFVSR
+193 DKSGARGPLVFVSR

-222 EIQEGI
+222 EIKQGI
-228 VEVRGIVREAGDR
+228 VEVKGIVREAGDR

-246 FSRDENI
+246 FSRDEND

-263 GSRVQA
+263 GTRVQA

-298 AEVEGILFDKNNGE
+298 AEVEGVLFDENNGE
-312 VDVPAGIDENGR
+312 VDEPASVDENGR
-324 EHEERIHR
+324 KHEERIHR

-363 KIDIKSTSEAEA
+363 KIDIKSSSQAAALEEAQPEPA
-375 SAEEED
+375 AE
-381 TEVFD
+381 V
-386 TPVEIVKP
+386 VEQP
-394 IETDSAAPV
+394 TQAPELDQAADSFA
-403 QEDDEDD
+403 DED
-410 IFEDEN
+410 

>member
-1 MSKKDQVE
+1 MSKKEDRVE

-41 KNYEDNSANVE
+41 KNYEDNAANVE
-52 VEINDRTGK
+52 VEISDRTGEFK
-61 FTVLAAKTV
+61 VYAAKTV
-70 VEEVTNPV
+70 VEEVTNDV
-78 EEVSLEDA
+78 EEISLADA
-86 LKVNR
+86 LRVNR
-91 GYELGDLFKEE
+91 GYELGDIFKEE

-142 LVEGEVSRED
+142 LVEGGVSRED
-152 DRYIYVD
+152 ERYIYVN
-159 LGDGVEAAMNKRDQ
+159 LGDGVEAAMNKHDQ

-193 DKSGSRGPLVFVSR
+193 DKSGARGPLVFVSR

-222 EIQEGI
+222 EIQQGI
-228 VEVRGIVREAGDR
+228 VEVKGIVREAGDR

-246 FSRDENI
+246 FSRDENV

-263 GSRVQA
+263 GTRVQA

-298 AEVEGILFDKNNGE
+298 AEVEGVLFDENNGE
-312 VDVPAGIDENGR
+312 VDEPASVDENGR
-324 EHEERIHR
+324 KHEERIHR

-363 KIDIKSTSEAEA
+363 KIDIKSSSQAAALEEAQPEPA
-375 SAEEED
+375 AE
-381 TEVFD
+381 V
-386 TPVEIVKP
+386 VEQP
-394 IETDSAAPV
+394 TQAPELDQAADSFA
-403 QEDDEDD
+403 DED
-410 IFEDEN
+410 